1 MKQSPERR
9 LSEFERYLTVW
20 VAVCIA
26 GGILLGRVAPGYFVV
41 SKLLELSYHDAAPAS
56 LIGDNR

>member
-1 MKQSPERR
+1 MKQSTKRR
-9 LSEFERYLTVW
+9 LSVFEPYLTVW

-26 GGILLGRVAPGYFVV
+26 AGILLGRVASGYFVV

-56 LIGDNR
+56 LIGENR